1 MADYKLSYTGDQ
13 VNEAVGKAL
22 TIDAL
27 QAEVDMI
34 LSIVT
39 GNTPDWNSIVQM
51 VRSNYGPK
59 MFPVGSKLTVNS
71 SKYGSISLDVVG
83 HNINK
88 ATGDASKPTM
98 TLMMHGVIYGTPYDA
113 EEATWG
119 NTTSAALPAGTYTFM
134 LDHAANNG
142 GTGEDG
148 TYHFTTTKPI
158 PVGGAWRHDLIGAW
172 RESNSDYKPENITG
186 GTITTYDEN
195 RIAIESGLTVT
206 TGSSG
211 TVLGTASRYKQYIV
225 DTVGSFNSTKRSA
238 YGCNRYSNSAIRQWV
253 ESTVAANQWWV
264 KKNAFDLPPAYANQA
279 GLLNGMD
286 SQFIDALGAVDVV
299 TALSFEFDSGGS
311 DTISAKAF
319 LASLTEMGFGNNDSI
334 AEGTAFPYYSDATAT
349 DRIKYDLTNT
359 QTARNWWLRSPNVY
373 TEESANFV
381 NTSGATQGQAVPN
394 NYGTSVVFVIY

>member
-13 VNEAVGKAL
+13 VNKAVGKAL

-59 MFPVGSKLTVNS
+59 MFPVGSNLSVSS

-98 TLMMHGVIYGTPYDA
+98 TLMMHGVIYDRPFGA
-113 EEATWG
+113 AEATWG
-119 NTTSAALPAGTYTFM
+119 NTTGVALPAGTYTFM
-134 LDHAANNG
+134 LDHGANNG

-148 TYHFTTTKPI
+148 SYHFTTTKPI
-158 PVGGAWRHDLIGAW
+158 PAGGAWRHNQIGSW
-172 RESNSDYKPENITG
+172 KESNDDYKPANITG

-195 RIAIESGLTVT
+195 RIAIESGLTVA

-211 TVLGTASRYKQYIV
+211 TVLGTASRYKSYIV
-225 DTVGSFNSTKRSA
+225 DTLGSFNSTKRNC
-238 YGCNRYSNSAIRQWV
+238 YGCNRYSISAIRQWV
-253 ESTVAANQWWV
+253 ESTAAANQWWV
-264 KKNAFDLPPAYANQA
+264 KKNAFDLPPNYANQA

-299 TALSFEFDSGGS
+299 TALNIEFDGGGS
-311 DTISAKAF
+311 ETISAKAF
-319 LASLTEMGFGNNDSI
+319 LASLTEMGLGNNNSI

-349 DRIKYDLTNT
+349 DRVKYDLTNT
-359 QTARNWWLRSPNVY
+359 QTARNWWLRDNNVY
-373 TEESANFV
+373 TEESGDYI
-381 NTSGATQGQAVPN
+381 NTSGATQEQAVHN
-394 NYGTSVVFVIY
+394 GFGTAAVFVIY